1 MNNRRIWFRLGGVLA
16 AAAVCT
22 GGAAVV
28 SDRAQKA
35 KNVQRAFL
43 GAMETQMQIG
53 CYPSETGSP
62 ADLTERERTELQ
74 TAYTSRVEQ
83 YYTEENPCRKRYIAL
98 NEDFLTACDSDVE
111 YSESGG
117 VADCRFDSVRLYADR
132 MTAVVQAWT
141 VVWDKRIS
149 GNPEQGFS
157 VELPVNRDTITATM
171 KKENGVWKL
180 DSIDSQISL
189 SAAVPADDE
198 VCRERYP
205 TFETARQA
213 ADRIDDQAYIKEARF
228 A

>member
-28 SDRAQKA
+28 SDRAQEA

-83 YYTEENPCRKRYIAL
+83 YYTEENPC
-98 NEDFLTACDSDVE
+98 TACDSDVE

-132 MTAVVQAWT
+132 MTAVVQAQT
-141 VVWDKRIS
+141 LVWDKRIS
-149 GNPEQGFS
+149 GNPKQGFS

-213 ADRIDDQAYIKEARF
+213 ADSIDDQAYIKEARF

>member
-1 MNNRRIWFRLGGVLA
+1 MNNHRIWLRLGGVLA

-22 GGAAVV
+22 GSAAVV
-28 SDRAQKA
+28 SDRAQEA
-35 KNVQRAFL
+35 KNVQTAFL

-53 CYPSETGSP
+53 CYPSETGAP

-74 TAYTSRVEQ
+74 TAYASRVER
-83 YYTEENPCRKRYIAL
+83 YYTEENPCRERYIAL

-117 VADCRFDSVRLYADR
+117 VADCRFDRVKLSADR
-132 MTAVVQAWT
+132 MTAVVQAQAL
-141 VVWDKRIS
+141 VWDKRIS

-157 VELPVNRDTITATM
+157 VELPVNRDTVTATM
-171 KKENGVWKL
+171 KKENGEWKL

-189 SAAVPADDE
+189 PADNA

-213 ADRIDDQAYIKEARF
+213 ADRIDDQTYIKEARF
-228 A
+228 T

>member
-1 MNNRRIWFRLGGVLA
+1 
-16 AAAVCT
+16 
-22 GGAAVV
+22 
-28 SDRAQKA
+28 
-35 KNVQRAFL
+35 
-43 GAMETQMQIG
+43 METQMQIG

-111 YSESGG
+111 YSEFGG

-132 MTAVVQAWT
+132 MTAVVQAQT

-205 TFETARQA
+205 SFETARQA
-213 ADRIDDQAYIKEARF
+213 ADSIDDQAYIKEARF

>member
-1 MNNRRIWFRLGGVLA
+1 MNDHRIWLRLGGVLA

-22 GGAAVV
+22 GGAVV
-28 SDRAQKA
+28 AADRAQEA
-35 KNVQRAFL
+35 KNVQTAFL

-53 CYPSETGSP
+53 CYPSETGLP

-74 TAYTSRVEQ
+74 TAYASRVER
-83 YYTEENPCRKRYIAL
+83 YYTEENPCRERYIAL
-98 NEDFLTACDSDVE
+98 NEDFLTACGSDVE

-117 VADCRFDSVRLYADR
+117 VADCRFDSVKLSADR
-132 MTAVVQAWT
+132 MTAVVQAQT
-141 VVWDKRIS
+141 IVWDKRIS

-157 VELPVNRDTITATM
+157 VELPVNRDTVTATM
-171 KKENGVWKL
+171 KKENGEWKL

-189 SAAVPADDE
+189 PADNA

-213 ADRIDDQAYIKEARF
+213 ADSIDDQAYIKEARF

>member
-28 SDRAQKA
+28 SDRAQEA

-83 YYTEENPCRKRYIAL
+83 YYTEENPCTLLLRPLRATMHRAL
-98 NEDFLTACDSDVE
+98 PL
-111 YSESGG
+111 
-117 VADCRFDSVRLYADR
+117 R
-132 MTAVVQAWT
+132 Q
-141 VVWDKRIS
+141 
-149 GNPEQGFS
+149 P
-157 VELPVNRDTITATM
+157 LPV
-171 KKENGVWKL
+171 
-180 DSIDSQISL
+180 
-189 SAAVPADDE
+189 
-198 VCRERYP
+198 
-205 TFETARQA
+205 
-213 ADRIDDQAYIKEARF
+213 
-228 A
+228 

>member
-1 MNNRRIWFRLGGVLA
+1 MNNRRIWLRLGGVLA

-28 SDRAQKA
+28 SDRAQEA

-74 TAYTSRVEQ
+74 TAYTLRVEQ
-83 YYTEENPCRKRYIAL
+83 YYTEENPCRKQYIAL

-117 VADCRFDSVRLYADR
+117 VADCRHRPLFGINGSPAIR
-132 MTAVVQAWT
+132 
-141 VVWDKRIS
+141 S
-149 GNPEQGFS
+149 
-157 VELPVNRDTITATM
+157 RDFR
-171 KKENGVWKL
+171 WSCR
-180 DSIDSQISL
+180 SIGIPSL
-189 SAAVPADDE
+189 RP
-198 VCRERYP
+198 
-205 TFETARQA
+205 
-213 ADRIDDQAYIKEARF
+213 
-228 A
+228 

>member
-28 SDRAQKA
+28 SDRAQEA

-43 GAMETQMQIG
+43 GAMETQIQIG

-74 TAYTSRVEQ
+74 TAYASRVER

-111 YSESGG
+111 YSESCGA
-117 VADCRFDSVRLYADR
+117 ADCRFDSVRLSADR
-132 MTAVVQAWT
+132 MTAVVQARII
-141 VVWDKRIS
+141 VWDKRIS

-157 VELPVNRDTITATM
+157 VELPVDRDTITATM

-198 VCRERYP
+198 VCREHYP

-213 ADRIDDQAYIKEARF
+213 ADSIDDQIYIKEARF
-228 A
+228 S